1 MSTYIMNITAHEVP
15 QTMRL
20 ENSEKRNVVFWDK
33 IVHQVYLPARFTAI
47 ISSTFPWRIPA
58 AVKSSSTILD
68 GKIIVHVKSENN
80 L

>member
-20 ENSEKRNVVFWDK
+20 ENPEKRNVLFWDL
-33 IVHQVYLPARFTAI
+33 IVHQIYLPARFTAI

-58 AVKSSSTILD
+58 AVKSSSTIL
-68 GKIIVHVKSENN
+68 ER
-80 L
+80 